1 MKDDFH
7 HRVDISGGLHT
18 MACIPSNW
26 ESLKRKQHPTAENN
40 EDRPNR
46 VRRLKESSMAC
57 NVLHRIENCL
67 QGAPDS
73 YEHEPL
79 KLEKLVEALPFAKL
93 LHNIPKSDEN
103 DVLPIVTRAYEEQY
117 MREPLGPHEHS
128 CIMEQECECMF
139 IDDSEK
145 FVGVQ
150 FLLPE
155 ISNKHFE
162 NSLCVLCLRKIT
174 QLLYYKTVHLGI
186 QTDCRIQKY
195 GNICGVPDEY
205 HSSVMLLCP
214 PGVNGECMPYP
225 IVAHQRNRYTV
236 EKVGGVRYM
245 KQHRVYFSD
254 F

>member
-1 MKDDFH
+1 M
-7 HRVDISGGLHT
+7 S
-18 MACIPSNW
+18 CIPTNW
-26 ESLKRKQHPTAENN
+26 ESLKRKSSNCN
-40 EDRPNR
+40 EKDTERQSKLR
-46 VRRLKESSMAC
+46 KCKEGSMTG

-67 QGAPDS
+67 KSAVDY

-79 KLEKLVEALPFAKL
+79 KLEKLIEALPFAKL
-93 LHNIPKSDEN
+93 LHNVQKSDED

-117 MREPLGPHEHS
+117 MRETLGPHERA
-128 CIMEQECECMF
+128 CIMDKECECMY
-139 IDDSEK
+139 IDDKEP

-150 FLLPE
+150 FLLPTL
-155 ISNKHFE
+155 SNLSID
-162 NSLCVLCLRKIT
+162 NSMCVLCLRKIT

-195 GNICGVPDEY
+195 GNICNVPDEY

-214 PGVNGECMPYP
+214 PGVNSECMPYP
-225 IVAHQRNRYTV
+225 IVAHQRNRYSV
-236 EKVGGVRYM
+236 QKVGGVRYL